1 MFMMSALPD
10 VPRRIVLAAHAV
22 PLVTLPSAL
31 WRLALAAGVPVSE
44 VSVDSAPQALYI
56 VCLAVFSE
64 VLALLTLGLVRP
76 WGEVVPRWVPLLGG
90 RAVRPLAAAVP
101 AVLGGVVL
109 AVLLSWAFYR
119 HTTAVG
125 LEGTGAT
132 AQYALLLVCYIPLL
146 AWPPLLIT
154 VTVAYHRRRTA
165 AAARS
170 GGPAASGGA
179 RGERDGNPEAEPAV
193 RRRHAVSG

>member
-1 MFMMSALPD
+1 MFMKNALPD

-31 WRLALAAGVPVSE
+31 WRLALAAGLPVSE
-44 VSVDSAPQALYI
+44 VSVDSAPQALYV

-64 VLALLTLGLVRP
+64 ALALLTLGLVRP
-76 WGEVVPRWVPLLGG
+76 WGEVVPRWIPLLGG

-101 AVLGGVVL
+101 AVLGGIVL
-109 AVLLSWAFYR
+109 AALLSWAFYR

-125 LEGTGAT
+125 LEGTGTT

-154 VTVAYHRRRTA
+154 VAVAYHRRRTA
-165 AAARS
+165 TTAGS
-170 GGPAASGGA
+170 AASGGA
-179 RGERDGNPEAEPAV
+179 RGDVTGTPRQGA
-193 RRRHAVSG
+193 